1 MCDTVRLYSAQTAL
15 VREVL
20 LRDGVCFSR
29 ASYVERKYGE
39 SAPIFL
45 TAYRWF
51 AAEAAKLVPPPPGA
65 ELPYWAFRDLYSV
78 EPSGDGRALALDVP
92 RDQAVFFDLYDWNKM
107 VRLEYIGETEA
118 EERVFRRELRDR
130 GLTGRDVM
138 LTQFYPELRQA
149 VLASWRRLFRH
160 HEAIRAGDLTGVGGV
175 QAALWQL
182 RREWLAEGEMSIR
195 FTSFVKKASRLL
207 SGGRLL

>member
-92 RDQAVFFDLYDWNKM
+92 RDQAVFFDLYDWNKV

-149 VLASWRRLFRH
+149 VLGSWRRLFRH

-182 RREWLAEGEMSIR
+182 RREWLAEG
-195 FTSFVKKASRLL
+195 
-207 SGGRLL
+207 

>member
-1 MCDTVRLYSAQTAL
+1 M
-15 VREVL
+15 
-20 LRDGVCFSR
+20 
-29 ASYVERKYGE
+29 
-39 SAPIFL
+39 
-45 TAYRWF
+45 
-51 AAEAAKLVPPPPGA
+51 
-65 ELPYWAFRDLYSV
+65 

-92 RDQAVFFDLYDWNKM
+92 RDQAVFFDLYDWNKV

-118 EERVFRRELRDR
+118 EERAFRRELRDR

-138 LTQFYPELRQA
+138 LTQFYPELRQT

-182 RREWLAEGEMSIR
+182 RREWLAEG
-195 FTSFVKKASRLL
+195 
-207 SGGRLL
+207 

>member
-29 ASYVERKYGE
+29 AAFVERKYGE

-65 ELPYWAFRDLYSV
+65 ELPYWAFRDL
-78 EPSGDGRALALDVP
+78 
-92 RDQAVFFDLYDWNKM
+92 
-107 VRLEYIGETEA
+107 
-118 EERVFRRELRDR
+118 
-130 GLTGRDVM
+130 
-138 LTQFYPELRQA
+138 
-149 VLASWRRLFRH
+149 
-160 HEAIRAGDLTGVGGV
+160 
-175 QAALWQL
+175 
-182 RREWLAEGEMSIR
+182 
-195 FTSFVKKASRLL
+195 
-207 SGGRLL
+207 